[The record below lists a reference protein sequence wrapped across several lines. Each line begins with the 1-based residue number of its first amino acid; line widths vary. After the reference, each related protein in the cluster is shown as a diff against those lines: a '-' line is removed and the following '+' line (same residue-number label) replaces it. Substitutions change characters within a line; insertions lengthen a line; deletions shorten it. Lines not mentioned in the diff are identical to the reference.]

1 MIQMYI
7 FLADNERGGAEH
19 APGPYERARKL
30 FQDTL
35 EARTAAQFEKV
46 IEDAAPV
53 DLNGRPQLVRS
64 DAPPRSQER
73 LVIRPRQ
80 SDWMLTRTEFK

>member
-1 MIQMYI
+1 MIQN
-7 FLADNERGGAEH
+7 FLFWADNERGGAEQ
-19 APGPYERARKL
+19 ASDPYERAEKL
-30 FQDTL
+30 FQDIL
-35 EARTAAQFEKV
+35 EARTAAQYEKV

-73 LVIRPRQ
+73 ENVLPQ
-80 SDWMLTRTEFK
+80 